1 MLYKK
6 LYTANQTY
14 LHSSIETFK
23 KQCIYGCAKHLQI
36 QQSCGFGQSHSILAL
51 CVLPGYTTHI
61 SKSETDKTHCS
72 SIVTVDSRAD
82 SRAVCAEMRM
92 KMKDIT
98 ADMTIGE
105 ALNVNPDIV
114 PVLMQIGMH
123 CIGCPA
129 SMGETIEEAAMVH
142 GIDVNELLDHI
153 NMANDEKE
161 DKD

>member
-1 MLYKK
+1 
-6 LYTANQTY
+6 
-14 LHSSIETFK
+14 
-23 KQCIYGCAKHLQI
+23 
-36 QQSCGFGQSHSILAL
+36 
-51 CVLPGYTTHI
+51 
-61 SKSETDKTHCS
+61 
-72 SIVTVDSRAD
+72 
-82 SRAVCAEMRM
+82 
-92 KMKDIT
+92 
-98 ADMTIGE
+98 MTIGE

-123 CIGCPA
+123 CIGCSA

>member
-1 MLYKK
+1 M
-6 LYTANQTY
+6 
-14 LHSSIETFK
+14 
-23 KQCIYGCAKHLQI
+23 
-36 QQSCGFGQSHSILAL
+36 
-51 CVLPGYTTHI
+51 
-61 SKSETDKTHCS
+61 
-72 SIVTVDSRAD
+72 
-82 SRAVCAEMRM
+82 EMENN
-92 KMKDIT
+92 MKDIT

-129 SMGETIEEAAMVH
+129 SMGETLEEAAMVH